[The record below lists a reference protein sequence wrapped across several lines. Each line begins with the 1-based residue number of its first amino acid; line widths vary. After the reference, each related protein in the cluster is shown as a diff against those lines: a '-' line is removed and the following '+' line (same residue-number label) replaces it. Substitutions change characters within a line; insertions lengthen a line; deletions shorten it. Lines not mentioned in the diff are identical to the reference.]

1 MNQNEKDIA
10 AILISKGEEIF
21 QAPPSIVR
29 FTNNKAADELLN
41 DIENYPH
48 AFVLACV
55 MDKQIKAELA
65 WLIPY
70 RISTKLGGFEFSILE
85 GLSQDDVKDLMTKP
99 EPLHRFPDKM
109 STEFHSAVERIG
121 TKFNGDSSLIWSKKP
136 SSAEVVYEFL
146 QFDGVG
152 PKIATMAAN
161 ILTRELKIPF
171 SDYYSID
178 ISADVHVRRVFYR
191 LGLIE
196 KGASVEKIIYKA
208 RALNPEFPGL
218 IDLPL
223 WEIGRN
229 WCRPK
234 VALCNKCYLRDFCPK
249 TGI

>member
-1 MNQNEKDIA
+1 MAQNEKDIA
-10 AILISKGEEIF
+10 AILLSKGNAIF
-21 QAPPSIVR
+21 QAPPSIIK
-29 FTNNKAADELLN
+29 FTGNEAADELLN
-41 DIENYPH
+41 DIKNYPH

-70 RISTKLGGFEFSILE
+70 RISTKLGGFEFSVLE
-85 GLSQDDVKDLMTKP
+85 GLSEDNVKDLMTKP

-109 STEFHSAVERIG
+109 SAEFYRAVQRISI
-121 TKFNGDSSLIWSKKP
+121 KFNGDSSAIWSDKP
-136 SSAEVVYEFL
+136 SSAKVVYEFL

-152 PKIATMAAN
+152 PKIATMATN
-161 ILTRELKIPF
+161 ILARELKVPF

-178 ISADVHVRRVFYR
+178 ISADIHVRRVLHR

-196 KGASVEKIIYKA
+196 KGASVEQVVYKA
-208 RALNPEFPGL
+208 RELNPEFPGL

-234 VALCNKCYLRDFCPK
+234 KALCTNCYLKDICSK
-249 TGI
+249 IDV

>member
-1 MNQNEKDIA
+1 MAQNEKDIA
-10 AILISKGEEIF
+10 SILVSKGEAIF
-21 QAPPSIVR
+21 QAPPSIIK
-29 FTNNKAADELLN
+29 FTGNEAADELLN
-41 DIENYPH
+41 DIKNYPH

-70 RISTKLGGFEFSILE
+70 RISTKLGGFEFSVLE
-85 GLSQDDVKDLMTKP
+85 GLSEDNVKDLMTKP

-109 STEFHSAVERIG
+109 STEFYRAIERISI
-121 TKFNGDSSLIWSKKP
+121 KFNGDSSAIWSDKP
-136 SSAEVVYEFL
+136 SSAKVVYEFL

-161 ILTRELKIPF
+161 ILARELKVPF

-178 ISADVHVRRVFYR
+178 ISADIHVRRVLHR
-191 LGLIE
+191 LGLIK
-196 KGASVEKIIYKA
+196 KGASVEQIVYKA

-234 VALCNKCYLRDFCPK
+234 KVLCNNCYLKDICSK
-249 TGI
+249 TDV